1 MNSFFTAN
9 TDTGHKDQ
17 IPWHHQSK
25 TSETEKALGQKTNL
39 TLEGAKI
46 NNPMMQAIV
55 TLH

>member
-46 NNPMMQAIV
+46 NNPMM
-55 TLH
+55 